1 MRSLYEEKILR
12 EHKLEGESAEKKAQR
27 IENDAIRKLK
37 LTTESGA
44 MDAVLALKKLAD
56 QQR

>member
-1 MRSLYEEKILR
+1 MRNLYEEKILL
-12 EHKLEGESAEKKAQR
+12 EHQLEGESAEKKAQR